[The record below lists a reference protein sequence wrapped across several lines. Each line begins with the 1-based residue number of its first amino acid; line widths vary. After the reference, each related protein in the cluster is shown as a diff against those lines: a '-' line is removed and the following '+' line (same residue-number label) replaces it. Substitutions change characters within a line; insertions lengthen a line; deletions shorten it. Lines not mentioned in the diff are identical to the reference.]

1 MRADFPNDGL
11 TKRQRYLRRKTELFA
26 ELQTWVSEYKEIE
39 AFLAPYRGRFDS
51 QSDTNKGSRRDQQII
66 NCEPSLDLD
75 VQAAGMQAGLTNP
88 SQQWQQM
95 TTPYRELNEL
105 KVVKSWCDEVTRE
118 MLRTYERSNAYESLH
133 QFYGDIAGFGTSIIH
148 ADEDADDIVRC
159 YVHPAGTYALAQNSK
174 LRVDTCYRELKMTVK
189 QLVDEFGFK
198 ETPASNGVSAQ
209 VENQYK
215 LRQFDTL
222 VPIIHAIQPNTE
234 LEYGGLGAR
243 GMSFSSCW
251 LEVGGDEAAGFLRES
266 GFEEQPFVAGRWST
280 TGVDTYGRGPGHRA
294 LGDIKALQLLERR
307 KLQGVDKM
315 IDPPMVLPEAYRE
328 LQVSLRPGSQ
338 IYSDGLRPN
347 EGARPALTIHYGA
360 IQAIDEVIAQHLR
373 RIAKALHADLWMFLS
388 QIDAGKMTATEAQL
402 RKNETMLQLGPML
415 TRFFSEVLR
424 PLNRRIFNM
433 LMRRGRLPPPPRE
446 LLGVELRDEYISIL
460 AQAQRATRIQSVREF
475 AGFATEL
482 GMAQARMGQAPT
494 AMDKLDVDQAMD
506 EYRDMTGAPPSI
518 IRSDDEVEKVR
529 EQRAQAEA
537 QAAQMQQ
544 AQAGAETAKT
554 LSETDLEGDSAATRI
569 LNALG
574 LNGPSG
580 TPSA

>member
-1 MRADFPNDGL
+1 MRADFPTDGL
-11 TKRQRYLRRKTELFA
+11 TKRQRYLRRKSELFT

-51 QSDTNKGSRRDQQII
+51 QQDTNKGNRRDQQII
-66 NCEPSLDLD
+66 NCEPGLDLD

-88 SQQWQQM
+88 SQQWQQF

-105 KVVKSWCDEVTRE
+105 KSVKTWCDEVTRE

-133 QFYGDIAGFGTSIIH
+133 QFYGDICAYGTSVIH

-159 YVHPAGTYALAQNSK
+159 YVHPAGTYALGQNAK
-174 LRVDTCYRELKMTVK
+174 LRVDTCYRELKLTVL
-189 QLVDEFGFK
+189 QLVDEFGLK
-198 ETPASNGVSAQ
+198 ETPASDGVSAQ
-209 VENQYK
+209 VAAMY
-215 LRQFDTL
+215 RQRNYDTL
-222 VPIIHAIQPNTE
+222 IPIIHAIQPNGE
-234 LEYGGLGAR
+234 LEYGRLGAR
-243 GMSFSSCW
+243 GMAFSSCW
-251 LEVGGDEAAGFLRES
+251 LELGAGEEAGFLREG

-280 TGVDTYGRGPGHRA
+280 TGVDVYGRGPGHRA

-307 KLQGVDKM
+307 KLQGADKL
-315 IDPPMVLPEAYRE
+315 IDPPMNMPEAYRD

-338 IYSDGLRPN
+338 IYHDGLRPN
-347 EGARPALTIHYGA
+347 EGARPALVIDPRA
-360 IQAIDEVIAQHLR
+360 LQIIDEIIAQHLR

-388 QIDAGKMTATEAQL
+388 QIEAGKMTATEAQL

-433 LMRRGRLPPPPRE
+433 LDRRGRLPPPPKE

-482 GMAQARMGQAPT
+482 GMAQVRMGQPPT

-518 IRSDDEVEKVR
+518 IRSDDEVEELRK
-529 EQRAQAEA
+529 QRAAQEA

-554 LSETDLEGDSAATRI
+554 LSEADTEGENALTRI
-569 LNALG
+569 MSALG
-574 LNGPSG
+574 MSGPG
-580 TPSA
+580 TPAA